1 MPTDSLFEEAWDF
14 AKKGD
19 EDIEKFFRRRN
30 TMEEKMRILDMLFE
44 ADRQRNLAR
53 QQQLSIN
60 ESQPEINVEEGSG
73 ERPVVGDQVA
83 EEPRPDTG
91 EGKKGNEENGGER
104 KEPKVKDTP
113 KPAEQPPKEATP
125 KVEER
130 VADIPKPPVG
140 KVKKPKAEAI
150 TSKPPKSAEIP
161 KPKTKAKKAKKDE
174 IVSEPPKTEPKEI
187 LDIHGMNAQEAG
199 YHFAHPD
206 DKIDIGLEGSPTRG
220 SRTTFRPMTQVELD
234 EEDQWIL
241 DEDESMPAEFS
252 FPESRPG
259 GRLKSKNEA
268 QTRLTDN
275 ADQALANS
283 PNNLVPILDVQGNPV
298 KIEGKTGWYVTA
310 LAPEK
315 IRAFH
320 ESNPDVK
327 VPLGGLKL
335 PKKALGQI
343 YSPETTYGNYDTVES
358 YGKRLARLKNRSM
371 PIPLYFPMPDSVAI
385 DRKTGEQIKSNDE
398 SINDIWTV
406 VKDPFA
412 NPIDNPNAFQLN
424 DMKPKTS
431 IADIPI
437 VKQEPIIEPQKPKD
451 LDGFNLNSGDDLSL
465 LPASAFTKS
474 SQMEVDTSL
483 LPKGWAD

>member
-1 MPTDSLFEEAWDF
+1 MPTDSAFEEAWDF
-14 AKKGD
+14 AKEGD
-19 EDIEKFFRRRN
+19 DDIEKFFRRRN

-53 QQQLSIN
+53 QQQLSTN
-60 ESQPEINVEEGSG
+60 EPQPEINVEEGSG

-83 EEPRPDTG
+83 EEPRSDTG

-174 IVSEPPKTEPKEI
+174 IVSEPPEKAIPKADLPKPERSI
-187 LDIHGMNAQEAG
+187 SQSLQ
-199 YHFAHPD
+199 
-206 DKIDIGLEGSPTRG
+206 
-220 SRTTFRPMTQVELD
+220 RTKKP
-234 EEDQWIL
+234 
-241 DEDESMPAEFS
+241 
-252 FPESRPG
+252 
-259 GRLKSKNEA
+259 KSARIPSISVMGENRSIPLNEA
-268 QTRLTDN
+268 EEMV
-275 ADQALANS
+275 AN
-283 PNNLVPILDVQGNPV
+283 G
-298 KIEGKTGWYVTA
+298 
-310 LAPEK
+310 
-315 IRAFH
+315 
-320 ESNPDVK
+320 
-327 VPLGGLKL
+327 
-335 PKKALGQI
+335 
-343 YSPETTYGNYDTVES
+343 
-358 YGKRLARLKNRSM
+358 
-371 PIPLYFPMPDSVAI
+371 VASFMNI
-385 DRKTGEQIKSNDE
+385 GTGEHEQRVLRIKKSEDSSFILQN
-398 SINDIWTV
+398 
-406 VKDPFA
+406 PFA
-412 NPIDNPNAFQLN
+412 NPFDDPNAFRLN
-424 DMKPKTS
+424 PEYKPS
-431 IADIPI
+431 EASFDIPI

>member
-1 MPTDSLFEEAWDF
+1 MPTDSAFEEAWDF

-19 EDIEKFFRRRN
+19 DDIEKFFRRRN

-60 ESQPEINVEEGSG
+60 EPQPEINVEEGSG

-174 IVSEPPKTEPKEI
+174 IVSEPPKAEP
-187 LDIHGMNAQEAG
+187 NAEA
-199 YHFAHPD
+199 
-206 DKIDIGLEGSPTRG
+206 
-220 SRTTFRPMTQVELD
+220 D
-234 EEDQWIL
+234 EPI
-241 DEDESMPAEFS
+241 PAEFS
-252 FPESRPG
+252 FPESTKERPG
-259 GRLKSKNEA
+259 GRLKGKNEA

-298 KIEGKTGWYVTA
+298 KIEGKTGWYVTE
-310 LAPEK
+310 LAPEE
-315 IRAFH
+315 ISAFH

-327 VPLGGLKL
+327 VPLGDLKL
-335 PKKALGQI
+335 PKKALGQARV
-343 YSPETTYGNYDTVES
+343 PETTYGKYDTVES
-358 YGKRLARLKNRSM
+358 YGKRFHGQPKNRSM

-385 DRKTGEQIKSNDE
+385 NRKTGEQIKSNDE
-398 SINDIWTV
+398 SINDLWTV

-412 NPIDNPNAFQLN
+412 NPFDNPNAFQLN

-431 IADIPI
+431 IADVPI
-437 VKQEPIIEPQKPKD
+437 VKQEPIIEPQEPKE

-465 LPASAFTKS
+465 LPASALTKS

>member
-1 MPTDSLFEEAWDF
+1 MPTDSAFEEAWDF

-19 EDIEKFFRRRN
+19 DDIEKFFRRRN

-60 ESQPEINVEEGSG
+60 EPQPEINVEEGSG

-140 KVKKPKAEAI
+140 EVKKPKAEAI

-174 IVSEPPKTEPKEI
+174 IVSEPPKTEPTSISQKQPRP
-187 LDIHGMNAQEAG
+187 N
-199 YHFAHPD
+199 
-206 DKIDIGLEGSPTRG
+206 PT
-220 SRTTFRPMTQVELD
+220 
-234 EEDQWIL
+234 I
-241 DEDESMPAEFS
+241 EFS
-252 FPESRPG
+252 FPKSRPG
-259 GRLKSKNEA
+259 GRLKGKNEV

-310 LAPEK
+310 LAPEE

-327 VPLGGLKL
+327 VPLGDLKL
-335 PKKALGQI
+335 PKKALGQT
-343 YSPETTYGNYDTVES
+343 YSPETTYKPDTDTIES
-358 YGKRLARLKNRSM
+358 YSKRLARLKNK
-371 PIPLYFPMPDSVAI
+371 PIPTPLYFPMPESVAI
-385 DRKTGEQIKSNDE
+385 NRKTGEQIKSNDE

-412 NPIDNPNAFQLN
+412 NPFDNPNAFQLN

-465 LPASAFTKS
+465 LPASALTKS

-483 LPKGWAD
+483 LPKGWAN

>member
-1 MPTDSLFEEAWDF
+1 MPTDSAFEEAWDF

-19 EDIEKFFRRRN
+19 DDIEKFFRRRN

-60 ESQPEINVEEGSG
+60 EPRPEINVEEGSG
-73 ERPVVGDQVA
+73 ERSVVGNQVA

-130 VADIPKPPVG
+130 VADIPEPPVG

-174 IVSEPPKTEPKEI
+174 IVSEPPEKAIPKADLPKPERSISQSLQRTKKPKAEADEPI
-187 LDIHGMNAQEAG
+187 
-199 YHFAHPD
+199 
-206 DKIDIGLEGSPTRG
+206 
-220 SRTTFRPMTQVELD
+220 
-234 EEDQWIL
+234 
-241 DEDESMPAEFS
+241 PAEFS
-252 FPESRPG
+252 FPESTKERPG
-259 GRLKSKNEA
+259 GRLKGRNEA

-275 ADQALANS
+275 AEQALANS
-283 PNNLVPILDVQGNPV
+283 PNNRVPILDIQGNPV
-298 KIEGKTGWYVTA
+298 KIEKKTGWYVTEVR
-310 LAPEK
+310 PYSTTPDEK
-315 IRAFH
+315 RVFAFH
-320 ESNPDVK
+320 ESDPDVK
-327 VPLGGLKL
+327 VPLGDLKL
-335 PKKALGQI
+335 PKKALGQF
-343 YSPETTYGNYDTVES
+343 YSPETTYRPLTDTIES
-358 YGKRLARLKNRSM
+358 YSKRLARLKNKST
-371 PIPLYFPMPDSVAI
+371 PTPLFFPMPESVAI
-385 DRKTGEQIKSNDE
+385 NRKTGEQIKSNDE

-412 NPIDNPNAFQLN
+412 NPFDKKNAFQLN
-424 DMKPKTS
+424 DMKPKTP
-431 IADIPI
+431 IADTPI

-465 LPASAFTKS
+465 LPASALTKS

-483 LPKGWAD
+483 LPKGWAN

>member
-1 MPTDSLFEEAWDF
+1 MPTDSAFEEAWDF

-19 EDIEKFFRRRN
+19 DDIEKFFRRRN

-60 ESQPEINVEEGSG
+60 EPQPEINVEEGSG
-73 ERPVVGDQVA
+73 ERPVVGNQVA
-83 EEPRPDTG
+83 EEPRSDTG

-174 IVSEPPKTEPKEI
+174 IVSEPPKAEPKEI
-187 LDIHGMNAQEAG
+187 LDIHGMNAQESG

-206 DKIDIGLEGSPTRG
+206 DKIDIGLEGNPTRG
-220 SRTTFRPMTQVELD
+220 GRTTFRPMTQVELD
-234 EEDQWIL
+234 D
-241 DEDESMPAEFS
+241 DESIPAEFS

-259 GRLKSKNEA
+259 GRLKGKYEA

-275 ADQALANS
+275 AEQALANS
-283 PNNLVPILDVQGNPV
+283 PNNRVPILDVKGNPV
-298 KIEGKTGWYVTA
+298 KIEGKTGWYVTE
-310 LAPEK
+310 APPEERYIPDEK
-315 IRAFH
+315 LFAFH
-320 ESNPDVK
+320 ESDPDVK
-327 VPLGGLKL
+327 VQFKRLKL
-335 PKKALGQI
+335 PKKALGQARV
-343 YSPETTYGNYDTVES
+343 PETTYGKYDTVES
-358 YGKRLARLKNRSM
+358 YGKRVHGQPKNRSI
-371 PIPLYFPMPDSVAI
+371 PTPLYFPMPESVAI
-385 DRKTGEQIKSNDE
+385 NRKTGEQIKSNDE
-398 SINDIWTV
+398 SINDLWTV

-412 NPIDNPNAFQLN
+412 NPFDNPNAFQLN

-431 IADIPI
+431 IADVPI
-437 VKQEPIIEPQKPKD
+437 VKQEPIIEPQEPKE

-465 LPASAFTKS
+465 LPASALTKS

>member
-14 AKKGD
+14 AKEGD
-19 EDIEKFFRRRN
+19 DDIEKFFRRRN

-60 ESQPEINVEEGSG
+60 EPQPEINVEEGSG

-174 IVSEPPKTEPKEI
+174 IVSEPPKTEPKES
-187 LDIHGMNAQEAG
+187 LDKPASISQKQPQPN
-199 YHFAHPD
+199 
-206 DKIDIGLEGSPTRG
+206 PT
-220 SRTTFRPMTQVELD
+220 
-234 EEDQWIL
+234 I
-241 DEDESMPAEFS
+241 EFS

-259 GRLKSKNEA
+259 GRLKGKKEA

-310 LAPEK
+310 LAPEE
-315 IRAFH
+315 ISAFH

-335 PKKALGQI
+335 PKKALGQARV
-343 YSPETTYGNYDTVES
+343 PETTYGKYDTVES
-358 YGKRLARLKNRSM
+358 YGKRFHGQPKNKSM
-371 PIPLYFPMPDSVAI
+371 PIPLYFPMPNSVAI
-385 DRKTGEQIKSNDE
+385 NRKTGEQIKSNDE

-412 NPIDNPNAFQLN
+412 NPFDHPNAFQLN

-431 IADIPI
+431 IADVPI

-465 LPASAFTKS
+465 LPASSFTKS

>member
-1 MPTDSLFEEAWDF
+1 MPTDSAFEEAWDF
-14 AKKGD
+14 AKEGD
-19 EDIEKFFRRRN
+19 DDIEKFFRRRN

-60 ESQPEINVEEGSG
+60 EPQPEINVEEGSG

-150 TSKPPKSAEIP
+150 TSNPPKSAEIP

-174 IVSEPPKTEPKEI
+174 IVSEPPKAEP
-187 LDIHGMNAQEAG
+187 NAEA
-199 YHFAHPD
+199 D
-206 DKIDIGLEGSPTRG
+206 E
-220 SRTTFRPMTQVELD
+220 PM
-234 EEDQWIL
+234 
-241 DEDESMPAEFS
+241 SSEFS

-259 GRLKSKNEA
+259 GRLKGKNET

-283 PNNLVPILDVQGNPV
+283 PNNLVPLLDVQGNPV
-298 KIEGKTGWYVTA
+298 KIEGKTGWYATA
-310 LAPEK
+310 LAPEE
-315 IRAFH
+315 ISAFH

-327 VPLGGLKL
+327 VPLGDLKL
-335 PKKALGQI
+335 PKKALGQV
-343 YSPETTYGNYDTVES
+343 YSPETIYRPDTDTIES
-358 YGKRLARLKNRSM
+358 YGKRLARLKNKPM
-371 PIPLYFPMPDSVAI
+371 PIPLYFPMPESVAI
-385 DRKTGEQIKSNDE
+385 NRKTGEQIKSNDE
-398 SINDIWTV
+398 SMNDLWTV

-412 NPIDNPNAFQLN
+412 NPFEKQNAFQLN
-424 DMKPKTS
+424 DMKPKTP

-465 LPASAFTKS
+465 LPASALTKS

-483 LPKGWAD
+483 LPKGWAN